1 MNTVEDYH
9 DLYLK
14 IDVLLLISVFKTFRK
29 ESINYFELDP
39 GYYLST
45 PDCSWNTVLRFAD
58 VNLKIISDI
67 EKKQFIG
74 STIRVGISMIRKS
87 YAEAYH
93 KFLKAYDTNKPTWY
107 IIYLDVNNL
116 YKHSVMQLLPTEIL
130 D

>member
-14 IDVLLLISVFKTFRK
+14 IDVLLLISVF
-29 ESINYFELDP
+29 IYFELDP
-39 GYYLST
+39 GYYLSS

-93 KFLKAYDTNKPTWY
+93 KFLKAYDTNKPT
-107 IIYLDVNNL
+107 
-116 YKHSVMQLLPTEIL
+116 
-130 D
+130 